1 MKTLKTWACSLLLVL
16 LTACAQL
23 GLAPASSL
31 NDRIAYA
38 YATHTAVLRATTD
51 ALEAGDIQTED
62 ATRVLKV
69 ADQAR
74 DALDA
79 SRLALDAGDV
89 STAEGRLQLA
99 VAILS
104 ELQAYLRRQS

>member
-1 MKTLKTWACSLLLVL
+1 MRKLSLVPILVL
-16 LTACAQL
+16 LLAGCAQL

-31 NDRIAYA
+31 TDRIAYA
-38 YATHTAVLRATTD
+38 YGTHTAVLQSTTV
-51 ALEAGDIQTED
+51 ALENGEISVED
-62 ATRVLKV
+62 AQRVLKV

-79 SRLALDAGDV
+79 SRLALDVGDT